1 MSAIYFHIPFCKQA
15 CHYCD
20 FHFSTLL
27 KGMKAMSE
35 ALLCEIELRSAERT
49 IPVTSVYFGGGTPS
63 LLPIGELAK
72 LLDQTQKIFGIAPN
86 AEITLEANPDDLS
99 SEKLQELRQLGIN
112 RLSIGIQSFHEPHLR
127 WMNRAH
133 HAQQSLMCV
142 EKAQQVG
149 FDNISIDLIYAL
161 PADNHDIWERD
172 LQTAISLGVAHI
184 SAYCLTIE
192 ERTTFGNWLKKGR
205 IQPVDD
211 EFAARQFEIMTERL
225 TAAGFEH
232 YEISNFALPGCY
244 SRHNSNYWKKGNY
257 IGIGPSAHSYDGVR
271 RSCNVANNTLYIKAI
286 MSGQLPAKTEIL
298 TRRDH
303 INEYL
308 MTSLRTQWG
317 VDLSWLSRTYGYE
330 LATVRHNYLA
340 WLIASGQAEISDNRL
355 KLTNKGR
362 LFADSIALELFLP
375 DNYDLS
381 E

>member
-1 MSAIYFHIPFCKQA
+1 
-15 CHYCD
+15 
-20 FHFSTLL
+20 
-27 KGMKAMSE
+27 MSE

-127 WMNRAH
+127 WMNRVH
-133 HAQQSLMCV
+133 HAQQALMCV

-192 ERTTFGNWLKKGR
+192 EHTTFGNWLKKGR

-232 YEISNFALPGCY
+232 YEISNFALPGRY
-244 SRHNSNYWKKGNY
+244 SRHNSNYWKKGKY

-271 RSCNVANNTLYIKAI
+271 RSYNVANNALYIKAI

-298 TRRDH
+298 TSRDH

-317 VDLSWLSRTYGYE
+317 VDLSWLSHTYGYE
-330 LATVRHNYLA
+330 LATARHNYLA

>member
-1 MSAIYFHIPFCKQA
+1 
-15 CHYCD
+15 
-20 FHFSTLL
+20 
-27 KGMKAMSE
+27 MSE